1 MKSSPLRGKK
11 AVAAKLATDGRGKG
25 DGRVLKAKH
34 GPTSDRV
41 LEWMEC
47 YVRDN
52 RVQIGDPLPAE
63 DEIVE
68 ATGISR
74 TCVREAITRLRS
86 FGVIESRRKRGM
98 RLTRSIQL
106 LDFVK
111 MLANDH
117 PSYEDLGH
125 LGSFRSALE
134 LGLIP
139 EIFKNC
145 GPREIREMEKAY
157 KAMEEDPEDD
167 ILWGKADMAF
177 HEVMIRATGNKL
189 ATWYLQMLQ
198 PFFSVIVTTSSDT
211 REQSLAKHYRIIEGL
226 KTRDAFGFEQAMRD
240 HHLVK
245 LDPKAEFYREA
256 KISFRD

>member
-1 MKSSPLRGKK
+1 MS
-11 AVAAKLATDGRGKG
+11 
-25 DGRVLKAKH
+25 KH
-34 GPTSDRV
+34 GATSSKV
-41 LEWMEC
+41 LEWIED
-47 YVRDN
+47 YIVSN
-52 RVQIGDPLPAE
+52 KIQIGDPLPSE
-63 DEIVE
+63 DEIVTQ
-68 ATGISR
+68 TGISR

-86 FGVIESRRKRGM
+86 IGVIESRRKRGM

-111 MLANDH
+111 MLVNDH
-117 PSYEDLGH
+117 PTGEDLGH

-145 GPREIREMEKAY
+145 GAKEIREMEKAY
-157 KAMEEDPEDD
+157 KAMEKDPEDD
-167 ILWGKADMAF
+167 LAWGKADMAF
-177 HEVMIRATGNKL
+177 HAVMIRATGNKL

-198 PFFSVIVTTSSDT
+198 PFFSIIVTTSSES
-211 REQSLAKHYRIIEGL
+211 RQKSLAKHCRIIEGL

-245 LDPKAEFYREA
+245 LDPKAEFYKQA
-256 KISFRD
+256 KSPFQP